1 MSQSNDQQKN
11 AHLNFITEVKFEGDK
26 PIPFKCWTEE
36 NYINV
41 KLDIEVN
48 GVKGGTLRCKMNL
61 DYANIFIQQAIPAIL
76 EKEST
81 LIKEYLKNV

>member
-1 MSQSNDQQKN
+1 MSQKNN
-11 AHLNFITEVKFEGDK
+11 AHFNFITEVKFEEEGK
-26 PIPFKCWTEE
+26 SIPFKCWSEE
-36 NYINV
+36 EYINV

-48 GVKGGTLRCKMNL
+48 GEKGGTLRCKMNL

-81 LIKEYLKNV
+81 LIKEYLNNV